1 MKKRQKKLIKP
12 PNFEITVSIDNK
24 DIVNAFLH
32 ILKQKLPSDLRE
44 VELTVDEYYRVYY
57 TKCELIVGGESP
69 KKLTLTHKQKECVML
84 INKIKD
90 YKQYLI
96 K

>member
-32 ILKQKLPSDLRE
+32 ILKQKLPSELRE

-57 TKCELIVGGESP
+57 AKCGESP

-84 INKIKD
+84 INKING